1 LNDTVPEKI
10 REHFETTKNLLLY
23 SWFVYRFIPVA
34 EFHAATTL
42 EYALKER
49 TDGKI
54 KGLYRLIDHA
64 VSKGWVKNEGFS
76 NWQHRERMRDVHW
89 IIEIIK
95 VFLLEQ
101 PILQWTSPNTS
112 L

>member
-42 EYALKER
+42 EYALKEGGIR
-49 TDGKI
+49 GRPLKYWLPQMDVP
-54 KGLYRLIDHA
+54 YF
-64 VSKGWVKNEGFS
+64 SK
-76 NWQHRERMRDVHW
+76 
-89 IIEIIK
+89 
-95 VFLLEQ
+95 
-101 PILQWTSPNTS
+101 TSR
-112 L
+112 